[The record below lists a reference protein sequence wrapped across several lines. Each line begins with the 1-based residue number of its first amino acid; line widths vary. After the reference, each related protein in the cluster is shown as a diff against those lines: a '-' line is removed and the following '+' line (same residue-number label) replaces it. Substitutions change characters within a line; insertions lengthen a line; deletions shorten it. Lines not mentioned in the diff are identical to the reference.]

1 MKKHVFEN
9 GCTLVYEQSSQK
21 TPITAIYA
29 YVRVGSINENGHNR
43 GASHFIEHMCF
54 KGTNKINGPKEL
66 FSSFDKIGAVFN
78 AFTEKDHTCFYLQCG
93 DKYNEHCF
101 NTLSDMILNS
111 VFKKKEYDMETP
123 IVLEEMIRSLDD
135 PDTNLFNEVDR
146 FLYSG
151 SPYSEPVDDIE
162 YHKTKHPYKYADT
175 MDYYKHYYQPQ
186 NIVVSVV
193 SNDSF
198 EKIKQIFVK
207 TFFAKTK
214 NRNIPTRIPLF
225 NVPVSNNAN
234 NANINYKILE
244 KKGMKSQHLCI
255 AFRTCPHSN
264 ADRFALN
271 ILSQI
276 VGGSMSSR
284 MRMLLREQNGLT
296 YEYDC
301 FTDYNRVGGEFTIY
315 AVLYP
320 TKLMHNGK
328 KKGVLPLLMGLV
340 AELVANGI
348 TKTELDT
355 AKGNYRG
362 KLLLQQ
368 QNISN
373 TAEYNGVQ
381 CTIYYDEPVVP
392 YREHYDAFYRDL
404 TVKEVNTVIA
414 KYFTNA
420 NMHIS
425 IIGEHGS

>member
-1 MKKHVFEN
+1 
-9 GCTLVYEQSSQK
+9 
-21 TPITAIYA
+21 
-29 YVRVGSINENGHNR
+29 
-43 GASHFIEHMCF
+43 MCF

-78 AFTEKDHTCFYLQCG
+78 AFTEKDHTCFYVQCG
-93 DKYNEHCF
+93 DEYNEHCL
-101 NTLSDMILNS
+101 NSLSDMVLNS

-146 FLYSG
+146 FLYNG

-162 YHKTKHPYKYADT
+162 YHHAKHPYKYDAT
-175 MDYYKHYYQPQ
+175 VNYYKHYYQPQ

-198 EKIKQIFVK
+198 VKIKQIFTK

-214 NRNIPTRIPLF
+214 NKKISTQIPIF
-225 NVPVSNNAN
+225 KNPVINRNNAN
-234 NANINYKILE
+234 NATNANTTYKILE

-255 AFRTCPHSN
+255 AFRTCPHDN

-284 MRMLLREQNGLT
+284 MRMLLREENGLT
-296 YEYDC
+296 YESEC
-301 FTDYNRVGGEFTIY
+301 STDYNRVGGEFAIY
-315 AVLYP
+315 AVLDP
-320 TKLMHNGK
+320 TKLIHNGK
-328 KKGVLPLLMGLV
+328 KKGVLPLLLTLV
-340 AELVANGI
+340 TELLANGI
-348 TKTELDT
+348 TKTELEV
-355 AKGNYRG
+355 AKGNYKG

-368 QNISN
+368 KNISN

-381 CTIYYDEPVVP
+381 CTIYENEPFVP
-392 YREHYDAFYRDL
+392 YREHYDTFYRNL
-404 TVKEVNTVIA
+404 TVKEVNNVIQ
-414 KYFTNA
+414 KYFTHA
-420 NMHIS
+420 NMHVS
-425 IIGEHGS
+425 IIGEHSSQLTSLAFYLKKIHL